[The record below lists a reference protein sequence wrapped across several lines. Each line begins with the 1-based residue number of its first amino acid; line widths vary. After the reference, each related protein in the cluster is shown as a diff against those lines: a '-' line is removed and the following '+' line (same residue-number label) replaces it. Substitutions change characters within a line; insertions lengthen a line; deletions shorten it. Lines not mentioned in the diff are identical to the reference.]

1 MADYAERFLNG
12 QRRPFRTCVCIRKE
26 KVLCFGIGGRV
37 DFARRQSTEQVLE
50 LVHGSVIVKYCLYG
64 IIFIEQ
70 PQTAPFS
77 TAERP
82 VRVRATHRSV
92 FLSQAC
98 FAKTATVCMSNTS
111 AIR

>member
-1 MADYAERFLNG
+1 MADYAERLNG
-12 QRRPFRTCVCIRKE
+12 QRVPFRTCVCIREE
-26 KVLCFGIGGRV
+26 KMLCFGIRRRE
-37 DFARRQSTEQVLE
+37 DFAPCQNMEQVVE
-50 LVHGSVIVKYCLYG
+50 LAVHGSVIVKYCLYG

-82 VRVRATHRSV
+82 VRVRATHRRV
-92 FLSQAC
+92 FISQAC
-98 FAKTATVCMSNTS
+98 FDKTVTVCISNTS